1 MGNLLI
7 KREDELDH
15 SSYQYTKIGLEV
27 SMVGLP

>member
-7 KREDELDH
+7 QRDDELDH
-15 SSYQYTKIGLEV
+15 SSYHYTKIGLEV